1 MPANRNMCPYE
12 IDSKVNEFCEATKE
26 TMSALAPKSILN
38 SDTGI
43 NLTQTAATGFEKTH
57 MQNDSQSEVNSLIS
71 NRFDLNAPR
80 CIFSNFCRFN
90 DLQRRETPGKRQ
102 QLQNHSQITCQQE
115 ELWTWSNPI
124 HSPQGAIAK
133 LHNQNRN
140 LVQLN
145 VQHLK
150 FSWDVETCKLCKVYQ
165 KALKEVLEKHCED
178 HHVPKM
184 TSLASPST
192 A

>member
-1 MPANRNMCPYE
+1 MGKIQIYRRTTQE
-12 IDSKVNEFCEATKE
+12 RDKVTDTNHQSAYNYHSQC
-26 TMSALAPKSILN
+26 TMDEHSLLNQTWSVNVQKDTIIWSTLAPKSILN

-124 HSPQGAIAK
+124 HSPQGAIAQ

-145 VQHLK
+145 VQHLQ
-150 FSWDVETCKLCKVYQ
+150 FS
-165 KALKEVLEKHCED
+165 
-178 HHVPKM
+178 
-184 TSLASPST
+184 
-192 A
+192 